1 MTPEL
6 GFVLF
11 QPYTWRLAFI
21 VFKYI
26 LNIYIWMTFI
36 GKMWDFLQEAGLCL
50 FNCQGGMGKGW

>member
-11 QPYTWRLAFI
+11 QHSTWQFQVI

-26 LNIYIWMTFI
+26 LNIYVWMTFI
-36 GKMWDFLQEAGLCL
+36 GEI
-50 FNCQGGMGKGW
+50 